1 MKKILV
7 VLLVLAV
14 ATGVFAQEGSWSL
27 NGKVEI
33 GTFIDFDNNPEKL
46 AGDNPDNSAVYKSS
60 GYWSP
65 YNYYGPVNGQLGLGY
80 SRDELWLG
88 LTFNTLDSDIIN
100 AGFTYDGGNYKFEV
114 NSSLDNLIRGKMNVG
129 RLWGYY
135 KMVNEMI
142 HLEVAYNSRD
152 TQFWTSDLTGAFGG
166 AGGIGWPVIDVVSRI
181 GQGDSPWDSYAS
193 PWGGDRE
200 SFTKVDHGNYLLGD
214 VQLSN
219 LSFGIMLRSIFVDN
233 DFATADN
240 TTGWLSSD
248 NSVDTTFPKAVGKS
262 GGYKFV
268 DEVLKKVTIGLK
280 FDMQPI
286 QIAAQFRMG
295 DYGAYFGGKWFIG
308 PVTVGM
314 SFMGVLK
321 PYAIDDG
328 NLMKFGGGVEYN
340 PGVFGAEI
348 KAWYGIAKF
357 DSDNRATQIGLEPAF
372 FYNVI
377 PTHLQFRTDVG
388 FYFNG
393 GKTGGTKDDIEV
405 TWAVQPQLF
414 WNFLGTG
421 AGSYYSYNTGII
433 VRYRLVSDA
442 VNAFDVGFRFAF

>member
-14 ATGVFAQEGSWSL
+14 ATGVFAQEGSFSL
-27 NGKVEI
+27 SGKAEI
-33 GTFIDFDNNPEKL
+33 GTFIDFDNNPNNL
-46 AGDNPDNSAVYKSS
+46 GGDNPENKALFKSS

-65 YNYYGPVNGQLGLGY
+65 YNYYGPVNGQLGLSY
-80 SRDELWLG
+80 SLDALWLG
-88 LTFNTLDSDIIN
+88 IYFNTLDDDRIN
-100 AGFTYDGGNYKFEV
+100 AGFSYDGGNYKFEV
-114 NSSLDNLIRGKMNVG
+114 NTNLQELIAKGSKSIG

-135 KMVNEMI
+135 KMVNELI
-142 HLEVAYNSRD
+142 HLEIAYNSRD
-152 TQFWTSDLTGAFGG
+152 TQFWVSDTTGAFGG
-166 AGGIGWPVIDVVSRI
+166 AGGIGSPLVDVTSRI
-181 GQGDSPWDSYAS
+181 GQGQDPWSPYAS

-219 LSFGIMLRSIFVDN
+219 LSFGLMLRSIFLD
-233 DFATADN
+233 DYALTKAN
-240 TTGWLSSD
+240 TSGWTTED
-248 NSVDTTFPKAVGKS
+248 VVDTSFPKAVGNS
-262 GGYKFV
+262 GGYFLI
-268 DEVLKKVTIGLK
+268 DEVLKKITIGLK

-295 DYGAYFGGKWFIG
+295 DYGAYFGGKWYVG
-308 PVTVGM
+308 PVTVGL

-321 PYAIDDG
+321 PYAIPDG
-328 NLMKFGGGVEYN
+328 TLMKFGGGVEYN

-348 KAWYGIAKF
+348 KAWYGIAKA
-357 DSDNRATQIGLEPAF
+357 DADNRGTQIGLEPSF

-377 PTHLQFRTDVG
+377 PTHLQFRTDIG

-393 GKTGGTKDDIEV
+393 GKVNTVKQDLDV
-405 TWAVQPQLF
+405 TWAVQPQIF

-421 AGSYYSYNTGII
+421 AGSYYSFNTGII

-442 VNAFDVGFRFAF
+442 VNALDVGFRFAF